1 MCDHVVL
8 MFFLKGLKLG
18 PSLQDKFQ
26 AFNEHEKFSTRE
38 IKEGECICFILQY
51 NKIYILQYYISHYN
65 LFLMQ
70 LTNGRETLRVS
81 LGYRYLYL
89 YPLIL
94 KKIAQVQHR
103 VFVNKKKN
111 NRKIGIIIG
120 HCKLIRVI
128 VNLC

>member
-1 MCDHVVL
+1 

-65 LFLMQ
+65 LFFDA
-70 LTNGRETLRVS
+70 TNKWKRDTESVAWLS
-81 LGYRYLYL
+81 
-89 YPLIL
+89 
-94 KKIAQVQHR
+94 
-103 VFVNKKKN
+103 VFVPLSFNIKKN
-111 NRKIGIIIG
+111 CTGPAQSICKQKEKQSQNR
-120 HCKLIRVI
+120 HYNRSL
-128 VNLC
+128 